1 MLTLHF
7 RDMIL
12 TSPRVRHSVTPKV
25 ISIPRWEHR
34 PQAAILKGG
43 TIHSLDVMLL
53 SNKYWD

>member
-25 ISIPRWEHR
+25 MSIPRWEYR
-34 PQAAILKGG
+34 PQAAVLNGG
-43 TIHSLDVMLL
+43 TIHSLDVML
-53 SNKYWD
+53 